1 MLNSLFDKKFRIFQ
15 SFHAQPLIN
24 FSYFIFVT
32 HIFSRIVEKSNKMVN
47 QVFANRNRKQKL
59 RPCYLPQGGSL
70 ENSAIPPLFLNQIS
84 SATTSMKIM
93 SILTAI
99 ISRQDQLRTE
109 NSRRRKN
116 HRKRWLHEFDNRLT
130 RLKEKENKNFI

>member
-1 MLNSLFDKKFRIFQ
+1 M
-15 SFHAQPLIN
+15 
-24 FSYFIFVT
+24 FVN
-32 HIFSRIVEKSNKMVN
+32 HIFSRIVEKFNKMVN

-84 SATTSMKIM
+84 SATTT
-93 SILTAI
+93 ILTAI